1 MSTSFLITGATG
13 FIGANLARRLIKE
26 DAEVHILTRKQ
37 SNRWRLQ
44 DILQKVQ
51 EHQVDLR
58 DYERLFK
65 VVQATRPKFIFHCT
79 TYGGYPFQRE
89 ENKIIETN
97 ILGTINL
104 LKALSDIDYRYFVN
118 TGSSSEYGIKSK
130 PMSEEDLL
138 EPISAYGVSKAA
150 ITLFC
155 QAMAT
160 REKRPIV
167 TLRLFSPYG
176 PYEEAT
182 RLIPTVIISCL
193 RDKSLRLSSPQ
204 GLRDFNFVE
213 DVVDAYLK
221 VIETPNIAGEIFN
234 IGCGEQHSVGEVV
247 NKIVELIG
255 NKVRPEWGSVPKRAI
270 EPNVWQADITK
281 AKNVLKWKPKYSLE
295 KGLAKTIKW
304 FMENMNLY
312 EKQRREN
319 KNR

>member
-26 DAEVHILTRKQ
+26 GAEVHILTRKQ

-44 DILQKVQ
+44 DILQKVH
-51 EHQVDLR
+51 EHRVDLR

-65 VVQATRPKFIFHCT
+65 VVQDTRPKFIFHCA
-79 TYGGYPFQRE
+79 TYGSYPFQKE
-89 ENKIIETN
+89 ENEIIETN

-104 LKALSDIDYRYFVN
+104 LRALSDIDYRCFVN

-138 EPISAYGVSKAA
+138 EPISTYGVSKAA
-150 ITLFC
+150 TTLFC
-155 QAMAT
+155 QAMAK

-193 RDKSLRLSSPQ
+193 RNENPRLSSPH
-204 GLRDFNFVE
+204 GMRDFNFVE
-213 DVVDAYLK
+213 DIVDAYLK

-247 NKIVELIG
+247 DTIIKLSG
-255 NKVRPEWGSVPKRAI
+255 RKVKPIWGSVSPRPN
-270 EPNVWQADITK
+270 EPSIWQADISK
-281 AKNVLKWKPKYSLE
+281 AKELLGWHPRYSLRE
-295 KGLAKTIKW
+295 GLSKTIEWFERNLKTCERKGL
-304 FMENMNLY
+304 
-312 EKQRREN
+312 
-319 KNR
+319 